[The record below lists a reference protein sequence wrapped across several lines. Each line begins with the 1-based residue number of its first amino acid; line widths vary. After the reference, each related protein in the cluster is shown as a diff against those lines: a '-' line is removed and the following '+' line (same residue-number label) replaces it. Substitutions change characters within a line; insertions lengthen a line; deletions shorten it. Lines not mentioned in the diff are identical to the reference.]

1 MIETRHS
8 CQTES
13 HVMFER
19 AHIFLFFL
27 HLPSRDDDEY
37 VLVQSYESVAKN
49 ALTSLQKLV
58 GGRIEVITY
67 LDGGALLM
75 NEEAFINGSAV
86 WAVPKGHFLDRFIPE
101 HFVVQGHKV
110 IAGSV
115 LLVKDNGENFL
126 GFESQQQVK
135 EYLNL

>member
-1 MIETRHS
+1 MSIVIKWELKK
-8 CQTES
+8 E
-13 HVMFER
+13 
-19 AHIFLFFL
+19 A
-27 HLPSRDDDEY
+27 DEY

-58 GGRIEVITY
+58 GGRIEVVTY

-75 NEEAFINGSAV
+75 NEEALINGSAV

-101 HFVVQGHKV
+101 HFVVQGRKV

-126 GFESQQQVK
+126 GFESQQEVK
-135 EYLNL
+135 EHLIL

>member
-1 MIETRHS
+1 MSIVIKWELKK
-8 CQTES
+8 E
-13 HVMFER
+13 
-19 AHIFLFFL
+19 
-27 HLPSRDDDEY
+27 DDEY

-67 LDGGALLM
+67 LDSGALLM
-75 NEEAFINGSAV
+75 NEEALINGSAV
-86 WAVPKGHFLDRFIPE
+86 WAVPKGHYLDRFIPE

-110 IAGSV
+110 IAGPV

-126 GFESQQQVK
+126 GFDSQQKVE
-135 EYLNL
+135 EYLKH